1 MNDDGLRFDCR
12 DVRLC
17 AAAWLD
23 GQLSPAESEFM
34 EEHISQ
40 CRQCEE
46 LIAQMA
52 EQDLKPP
59 KLRIIQDD
67 EYWREMDETL
77 ATELMQAQRASR
89 RKVSW
94 KVLSL
99 YAAALLLTVFWGI
112 HQRHRANALQ
122 EIVENQQRTLEQF
135 ERMSAQPESPKSYSV
150 PVKYVPSR
158 MDL

>member
-1 MNDDGLRFDCR
+1 MKDDGLRFDCQ

-40 CRQCEE
+40 CQQCEE

-59 KLRIIQDD
+59 KLRII
-67 EYWREMDETL
+67 
-77 ATELMQAQRASR
+77 LM
-89 RKVSW
+89 
-94 KVLSL
+94 
-99 YAAALLLTVFWGI
+99 
-112 HQRHRANALQ
+112 
-122 EIVENQQRTLEQF
+122 
-135 ERMSAQPESPKSYSV
+135 
-150 PVKYVPSR
+150 
-158 MDL
+158 